1 MKDLIKF
8 LTRYEKFVF
17 IVMMVVPW
25 LSAPFLGKKTFKRF
39 TPGAVFICI
48 FVLIESLFAHKRLWW
63 LFHKR
68 LFQKTIGELPLIIG
82 PFFIGTLWI
91 MKFTFGN
98 FKRYS
103 LTNFYIDAFF
113 VYIHIPILKKLGYAS
128 LIRLSKFNF
137 LLICLFKA
145 ALLYLFQ
152 IIIEKKKIL
161 KWNLKR
167 QL

>member
-17 IVMMVVPW
+17 IIMIVVPW

-39 TPGAVFICI
+39 TPGALFICI
-48 FVLIESLFAHKRLWW
+48 FVLIESLVAHKRLWW
-63 LFHKR
+63 LFHKK
-68 LFQKTIGELPLIIG
+68 LIPKVFGELPLILG

-98 FKRYS
+98 FKRYF
-103 LTNFYIDAFF
+103 LTNFCIDAFF
-113 VYIHIPILKKLGYAS
+113 VYIHVPILKKLGYAS

-137 LLICLFKA
+137 LVIFLIKA
-145 ALLYLFQ
+145 ILLYLFQ
-152 IIIEKKKIL
+152 ILFEKKKIM
-161 KWNLKR
+161 R
-167 QL
+167 

>member
-8 LTRYEKFVF
+8 LTRFEKIVF
-17 IVMMVVPW
+17 IIMIVVPW

-48 FVLIESLFAHKRLWW
+48 FVLIESLVAHKRLWW
-63 LFHKR
+63 LFHKK
-68 LFQKTIGELPLIIG
+68 LFPKVLGELPLILG

-98 FKRYS
+98 FKRYF

-113 VYIHIPILKKLGYAS
+113 VCIHVPILKKLGYAS

-137 LLICLFKA
+137 LLIFLFKA
-145 ALLYLFQ
+145 VLLYLFQ
-152 IIIEKKKIL
+152 NIFEKKKM
-161 KWNLKR
+161 R
-167 QL
+167 

>member
-17 IVMMVVPW
+17 IIMIVVPW

-48 FVLIESLFAHKRLWW
+48 FVLIESLVAHKRLWW

-68 LFQKTIGELPLIIG
+68 LVPKVIGELPLILG

-98 FKRYS
+98 FKRYF
-103 LTNFYIDAFF
+103 LTNFFIDAFF
-113 VYIHIPILKKLGYAS
+113 VYINVPILKKLGYAS
-128 LIRLSKFNF
+128 LIRLSKYNF
-137 LLICLFKA
+137 LLIFLFKA
-145 ALLYLFQ
+145 VLLYLFQ
-152 IIIEKKKIL
+152 NIFEKKKM
-161 KWNLKR
+161 R
-167 QL
+167 